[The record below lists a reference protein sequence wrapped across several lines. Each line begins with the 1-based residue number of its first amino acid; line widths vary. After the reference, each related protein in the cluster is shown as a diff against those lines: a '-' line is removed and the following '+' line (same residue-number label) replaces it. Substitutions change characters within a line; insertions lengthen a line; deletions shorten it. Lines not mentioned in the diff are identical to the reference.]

1 MIWDPNDR
9 FTLATFLC
17 LYHKRPGFLTSYT
30 VDWFGVQMFE
40 KNVIVGFVDI
50 DGIADHKLFII
61 MCLQK

>member
-1 MIWDPNDR
+1 
-9 FTLATFLC
+9 
-17 LYHKRPGFLTSYT
+17 
-30 VDWFGVQMFE
+30 MFE